1 MPPLPIPFDHATS
14 IQAST
19 SLTVQQQYAAELRE
33 DMEVM
38 ITRFIEEAL
47 DETIDV
53 QRSQRSRKD
62 LRGIVEGFK
71 ADMSQ
76 LKRDMRVALLAS
88 RRAIDSKASSN
99 RVLKQTK
106 TSDGKAIEDAVMKT
120 QGDVTD
126 ALRRT
131 MGLT

>member
-1 MPPLPIPFDHATS
+1 VNSSYRAYAAV
-14 IQAST
+14 Q

-38 ITRFIEEAL
+38 ITRFIEAL